1 MVSYYVNNFLDGL
14 KRNAIWICIQATQ
27 NFYKMNIEI
36 PKICCT
42 CSAVLLFFPLSSH
55 SYDPF
60 DACV

>member
-14 KRNAIWICIQATQ
+14 KRNAICIPATQ
-27 NFYKMNIEI
+27 NVYKMNIKI

-42 CSAVLLFFPLSSH
+42 CSAVLLFWILSSH
-55 SYDPF
+55 SYDPS